1 MPTTLTLDDDV
12 GAALDALRRTRG
24 LSMKDAVNTALRGVS
39 ENDQPRPAFVTKNA
53 DLGPARL
60 PLDNI
65 ADALAAAEDE
75 GFR

>member
-1 MPTTLTLDDDV
+1 
-12 GAALDALRRTRG
+12 
-24 LSMKDAVNTALRGVS
+24 MKDAVNTALRGVS

-60 PLDNI
+60 PL
-65 ADALAAAEDE
+65 ALAAAEGE